1 MKEERSEKVRRKGS
15 EKVLLLKHI
24 WEVKQ
29 SVEFSSYCATHNLN
43 SPPGNTYFQYSSTKE
58 GKARTHTC
66 TNKFAHE
73 KRTDLINSF
82 VLPSWSFL
90 LNLCYIFHSF

>member
-29 SVEFSSYCATHNLN
+29 SVEFSSYCATHNFN
-43 SPPGNTYFQYSSTKE
+43 SPPGNTYFQ
-58 GKARTHTC
+58 
-66 TNKFAHE
+66 
-73 KRTDLINSF
+73 
-82 VLPSWSFL
+82 
-90 LNLCYIFHSF
+90 